1 MTQSTS
7 GPVSVSRRI
16 DAPAE
21 KLFGLL
27 SDPAHHPGI
36 DGSGMVEAS
45 SAAVIT
51 GVGDVFRVE
60 MRNPEMGPYEIAN
73 LVVEF
78 EPNRRIAWEP
88 VLSAASRDEDQDG
101 IGVHNHVRWSYEL
114 AADGPG
120 ATVVTES
127 YDCSRSP
134 EWLRTAVK
142 DGRRWLDSMTASLE
156 RLDQLGRQA

>member
-1 MTQSTS
+1 
-7 GPVSVSRRI
+7 VSRRI

-21 KLFGLL
+21 RLFGLL
-27 SDPAHHPGI
+27 VDPARHPGL
-36 DGSGMVEAS
+36 DGSGMVQAS

-51 GVGDVFRVE
+51 GLGDVFRVE

-88 VLSAASRDEDQDG
+88 VLSAASRDEDRDG
-101 IGVHNHVRWSYEL
+101 IGIRNGVRWSYEL
-114 AADGPG
+114 TAEAPN
-120 ATVVTES
+120 ATLVTES
-127 YDCSRSP
+127 YDCTRSP

-142 DGRRWLDSMTASLE
+142 DGRRWLDSMTESLE
-156 RLDQLGRQA
+156 RLDRLSREA